1 MYRRAMN
8 NLVEWKKSSKHKPLV
23 ISGARQVGK
32 TWLMQE
38 FGNQNYQNVCYIN
51 MDNNERMEALFN
63 GSFDINRI
71 IMALQIEAEVTIDAN
86 NTLIIFDEVQEVPRA
101 LSALK
106 YFHENAPQYDIV
118 AAGSL
123 LGVAMHPGTSFPVG
137 KVDFLD
143 LYPLDFLEFIAAMGR
158 DDLVNLIE
166 SQDFELVKNFKSLY
180 IELLK
185 QYFYTGGMPEVVKSF
200 VDNRDYAEVRK
211 IQNRLL
217 AAYEQD
223 LSKHAPGDIIPRI
236 RMLWKSIPA
245 QLAKENRKFI
255 YRLIKQG
262 ARARDYE
269 LAMTWLVDCGL
280 VYRIYR
286 VTKPGTPLAAYQD
299 LQAFKLFI
307 LDVGLLGA
315 MSELDLKTII
325 NGSRVFE
332 EFKGALTEQFV
343 LQQLV
348 AMERLTPYY
357 WSASSGESEVDFMFQ
372 ISGNVVP
379 LEVKAAENLMAKSLQ
394 IFRNKYSSPLVIR
407 TSLSDYRLDKGLLN
421 IPLYA
426 VGILPQLLADHELF
440 TP

>member
-1 MYRRAMN
+1 MQRRAMN
-8 NLVEWKKSSKHKPLV
+8 DLIDWKKSNKKKPLV

-38 FGNQNYQNVCYIN
+38 FGKEHYRNVCYIN
-51 MDNNERMEALFN
+51 MDNNERMLSLFN
-63 GSFDINRI
+63 GSFDINRL
-71 IMALQIEAEVTIDAN
+71 IMALQIESEVTINAGD
-86 NTLIIFDEVQEVPRA
+86 TLIIFDEIQEVPRA

-106 YFHENAPQYDIV
+106 YFNENAPQYDIV

-123 LGVAMHPGTSFPVG
+123 PGVAMHPGTSFPVG

-143 LYPLDFLEFIAAMGR
+143 LYPLDFFEYMAAMGR
-158 DDLVNLIE
+158 SDLVKLLE
-166 SQDFELVKNFKSLY
+166 SRDFDLVKSFRSLY

-185 QYFYTGGMPEVVKSF
+185 QYYYTGGMPEVVATF
-200 VDNRDYAEVRK
+200 ADERNYATVRK

-280 VYRIYR
+280 VHRINR

-299 LQAFKLFI
+299 SQAFKLYI

-315 MSELDLKTII
+315 MSQLDIKTII
-325 NGSRVFE
+325 DGSRVFE
-332 EFKGALTEQFV
+332 EFKGALTEQYV

-348 AMERLTPYY
+348 ARGGLTPYY
-357 WSASSGESEVDFMFQ
+357 WSADSGEAEVDFLFQ
-372 ISGNVVP
+372 IGGNVVP
-379 LEVKAAENLMAKSLQ
+379 LEVKAAENLKAKSLQ
-394 IFRNKYSSPLVIR
+394 IFRNKYSCPLVAR
-407 TSLSDYRLDKGLLN
+407 TSLSDYRLEEGFVN

-426 VGILPQLLADHELF
+426 ISNIAELVNR
-440 TP
+440 